1 MKKLTPSIIFIFLL
15 IFVAASAFAN
25 DEKAVVFRQ
34 EDRDRLIKL
43 EVRVDEG
50 FKNVNQRIDSLE
62 VRMQRQND
70 DLKAQMQKQ
79 NDDLKNFMFWGFGIL
94 FTMFSG
100 GIVIMVGFVLWDRR
114 TVVAPVA
121 KNQKE
126 LQEMVEELVKKEKRL
141 EEAFSVCVKRDSEA
155 AEFAKSLGI
164 QLH

>member
-1 MKKLTPSIIFIFLL
+1 M
-15 IFVAASAFAN
+15 
-25 DEKAVVFRQ
+25 
-34 EDRDRLIKL
+34 

-50 FKNVNQRIDSLE
+50 FKNVNQRIDNINQRIDSLE